1 MAGEVLQLCQLDN
14 SVSSNFFLCLLR
26 IDKQE
31 CQRTIKWLCDYV
43 EYQAKQPAPFHS
55 RDLHSM
61 MVAAFN
67 CLLTWITH
75 HPWLL
80 DDQVGIYP

>member
-1 MAGEVLQLCQLDN
+1 MLHDYV
-14 SVSSNFFLCLLR
+14 
-26 IDKQE
+26 DKQE

-67 CLLTWITH
+67 CLLTWIAS

-80 DDQVGIYP
+80 DDQVFIYAWHHHVLRRHVVLHHVV

>member
-1 MAGEVLQLCQLDN
+1 MLNV
-14 SVSSNFFLCLLR
+14 
-26 IDKQE
+26 DKQE

-67 CLLTWITH
+67 CLLTWIAS

-80 DDQVGIYP
+80 DDQVLIPAGYCMMSCCITS